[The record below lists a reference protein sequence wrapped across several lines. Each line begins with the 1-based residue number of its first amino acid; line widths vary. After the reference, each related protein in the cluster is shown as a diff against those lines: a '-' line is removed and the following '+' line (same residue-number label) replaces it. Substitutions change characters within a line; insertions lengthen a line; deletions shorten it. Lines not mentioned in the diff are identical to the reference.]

1 MRSPARIA
9 ADWIIAAKAS
19 PPSATVRSSPLFRPC
34 LRGADAASRRHAA
47 PARQNFALWMVVD
60 LWTSCLAERE
70 VVLIGYGAAMAM
82 TKLEIA
88 PLHPSL
94 GAEITGV
101 DLGQPIDVTTRQ
113 APVTRP
119 GRPPGASVSRSD
131 ADARAVSRRRVGV
144 RPADGAALLSAQ
156 HAG

>member
-1 MRSPARIA
+1 MMRSPARIA

-82 TKLEIA
+82 TQLEIA

-94 GAEITGV
+94 GA
-101 DLGQPIDVTTRQ
+101 
-113 APVTRP
+113 
-119 GRPPGASVSRSD
+119 RSEE
-131 ADARAVSRRRVGV
+131 RRVGKECRSRWSPDHYKKKEKQRV
-144 RPADGAALLSAQ
+144 E
-156 HAG
+156 